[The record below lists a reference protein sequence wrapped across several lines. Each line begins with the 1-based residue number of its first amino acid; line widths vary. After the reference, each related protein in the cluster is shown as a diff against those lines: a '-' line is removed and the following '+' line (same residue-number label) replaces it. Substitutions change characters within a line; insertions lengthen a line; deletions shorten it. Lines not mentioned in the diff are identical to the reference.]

1 MALISSQRMPP
12 RSGCITA
19 AGLPAIIID
28 ICSNKEDR
36 LYLETGLQRRTV
48 ANLESKLEN

>member
-1 MALISSQRMPP
+1 MPP

-36 LYLETGLQRRTV
+36 LYFRNWSTEADCR
-48 ANLESKLEN
+48 ESGKQVGKLKEIYG